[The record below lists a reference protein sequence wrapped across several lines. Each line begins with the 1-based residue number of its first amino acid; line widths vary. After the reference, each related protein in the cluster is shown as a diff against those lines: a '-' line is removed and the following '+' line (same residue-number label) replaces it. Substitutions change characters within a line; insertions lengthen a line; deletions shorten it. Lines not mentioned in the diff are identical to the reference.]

1 MARATLVRVQAACFG
16 DLPPG
21 ISDAS
26 IPDVAD
32 RVDYKID
39 SITYPNKISETSDL
53 AIEIAVDMVLLEIDK
68 ILWLQAGGELSGKPR
83 PVMMPQSILLRIA
96 NLNEDS
102 DNDFGTGDMIE

>member
-1 MARATLVRVQAACFG
+1 MTRATLARVIIACFG

-21 ISDAS
+21 IEEAA
-26 IPDVAD
+26 VTAMLD

-53 AIEIAVDMVLLEIDK
+53 AIEIAVDIVLLEIDK

-83 PVMMPQSILLRIA
+83 PSMMPQSILLRIA
-96 NLNEDS
+96 NLNEDA
-102 DNDFGTGDMIE
+102 DNDFGKGDMI